1 MLSFPIGTTTSELI
15 SSLSG
20 GEAST
25 KMKLYIRER
34 GQDRQLLSSERPL
47 ALQARRLLQ
56 AGYTE
61 AEHIEEIGKEDLSML
76 CRFIYQTPVLPVMNP
91 EEESS
96 YESFEFID
104 LSGRDLQVIPI
115 FLHLHADNIIILNV
129 SRNPMT
135 DLPLDFIQACT
146 SLKELRMS
154 NMALKKIPASLPA
167 STTLTR
173 LDLSCN
179 RIADLES
186 AHLCDIQTLL
196 SLKVQNNRLS
206 SIPTYFTQM
215 HGLKYLNISNNVFD
229 EFPAVICQMSNL
241 MDLDVSFNRI
251 TELPAELSNLRT
263 LERLICVGNELTEFP
278 ETFVTLENL
287 RVLDVRRNKLI
298 DLNPAYALP
307 QLEVLRADSNDL
319 VTLDT
324 ELGPRI
330 KDFSVPHNSITGFTL
345 ASVTGMAYSLTN
357 LNLSHGKLSSLAE
370 SALSELVNLSE
381 LNLSFNQFTRL
392 PQTLD
397 RLVNLEIFSCTDNT
411 LDSLPENCF
420 GNMQRLRICNI
431 HNNNLK
437 NLPDDV
443 WNCGAIE
450 SINLSSNLL
459 VTWPSPQKW
468 YEQVAAD
475 PMRKM
480 STVSALSSKSKSL
493 VPPAGES
500 LTHLFLCDNKLN
512 DDVFDQI
519 ALFGN
524 LRVLNLSFNAEI
536 LEVPAYTLSHCQRL
550 EALYLS
556 GNKLTSLPSED
567 LEQLT
572 NLRVLHLNGNK
583 LQTLPSELGHL
594 KHLEHLD
601 VGSNVLKYNIANW
614 PYDWNWNWNTALRYL
629 NLSGNK
635 RLEIKPTSG
644 QEMYQH
650 AGGPWR
656 ELSNFSSL
664 SHLQVLGLM
673 DVTLRIP
680 VLPDESDEKRVR
692 TSFSNINNMAY
703 GISDMLGSVDHLAM
717 FDLAVP
723 NFRGSADECIFG
735 MFGRA
740 APSIPAGKIPKYVQE
755 HFATM
760 LAEQLRA
767 LQPDEAT
774 TEALRRSFLY
784 INKATFDALSGN
796 DKRHRDSN
804 GSLLTMGLVRKG
816 PSIHTQLRTGA
827 SAAVV
832 YMRGKDLYVANAGD
846 TLVVISSAG
855 RAELLSKRH
864 DPTDR
869 EETARIRR
877 AEAWVS
883 TKGFVNDDKEI
894 EISRAFGFYQALPAV
909 NASPETKSRQLN
921 ETDEFIIIGNS
932 ALWKCCPYQTAVDI
946 ARTEAKDP
954 MMAAQKLRDFAIS
967 YGAEGSVMVMV
978 VNVSD
983 LFVGAGPMA
992 DKGLDEFS
1000 VKQRAPRRRI
1010 EEVGDRT
1017 LNRLQQEIEPPT
1029 GQVAIVFTDIVNS
1042 TALWE
1047 TNPGMPTAIKM
1058 HHSLMRRR
1066 LRLDGGY
1073 EVKTE
1078 GDSFMVSFQSVTA
1091 ALLWA
1096 FNCQIGLLQLEWPHE
1111 LLESEDGK
1119 MIFDSQGNV
1128 IHRGLR
1134 VRMGVHWG
1142 APECERDPI
1151 TRRMD
1156 YYGPMVNRAARIN
1169 ASADGGQLMA
1179 SQDVINEIRKL
1190 REYIESSDEHSLDE
1204 LDPVVKR
1211 DVLELRRIGGLDI
1224 KDMGERKL
1232 KGLEVPEKLSLLYPK
1247 ALSGRLELFT
1257 GLRANVEV
1265 NNDARIFASDQDI
1278 EDARALAAITLR
1290 LEALCAL
1297 QAPPVESKPPSPT
1310 TPYSDPRLSM
1320 MSGSA
1325 PGANTNIPPPGTPG
1339 GPAGARMS
1347 ISGPVP
1353 TNAGHSN
1360 TAKRGSGLSPV
1371 PNPHLGPAIRD
1382 NMTEDEYVEV
1392 VGSLTT
1398 RIENCLST
1406 LYLKHLGGFA
1416 SVLAA
1421 LEQATHID
1429 KGMLVHALSQ
1439 MSGHMGNSAGVNGYG
1454 GGGHGGYGG
1463 GYGGGVYGGYGS
1475 GHATPT
1481 PNSPRIGPA

>member
-1 MLSFPIGTTTSELI
+1 
-15 SSLSG
+15 
-20 GEAST
+20 
-25 KMKLYIRER
+25 MKLYIRER
-34 GQDRQLLSSERPL
+34 GQDRQLLPSERPL

-61 AEHIEEIGKEDLSML
+61 AEHIEELGKEDLSML
-76 CRFIYQTPVLPVMNP
+76 CRFIFQTPVLPVMNP

-129 SRNPMT
+129 SRNPIT

-154 NMALKKIPASLPA
+154 NMALKRIPASIPA
-167 STTLTR
+167 STTLAR

-186 AHLCDIQTLL
+186 AHLCDIQSLL

-206 SIPTYFTQM
+206 SIPSYFTQM

-241 MDLDVSFNRI
+241 VDLDVSFNRI
-251 TELPAELSNLRT
+251 TQLPSQLANLRT

-278 ETFVTLENL
+278 ESFVTLENL
-287 RVLDVRRNKLI
+287 RVLDVRRNKLV
-298 DLNPAYALP
+298 DLTPAYALP

-324 ELGPRI
+324 QLGPRI
-330 KDFSVPHNSITGFTL
+330 RDFSVPHNSITGFTL
-345 ASVTGMAYSLTN
+345 ASVTGMPAAYSLTN
-357 LNLSHGKLSSLAE
+357 LNLSHGKLSSLAD
-370 SALSELVNLSE
+370 SALSELVNLVE

-397 RLVNLEIFSCTDNT
+397 RLVNLEVFSCTDNT

-420 GNMQRLRICNI
+420 GNMQKLRICNI

-443 WNCGAIE
+443 WNCGSIE

-459 VTWPSPQKW
+459 ENWPSPQKW
-468 YEQVAAD
+468 YEQVASD
-475 PMRKM
+475 PQRKM
-480 STVSALSSKSKSL
+480 STVSALSSKSKNL

-500 LTHLFLCDNKLN
+500 LTHLFLCDNRLN
-512 DDVFDQI
+512 DDIFDQI
-519 ALFGN
+519 ALFSN
-524 LRVLNLSFNAEI
+524 LRVLNLSFNDEI

-567 LEQLT
+567 LEQLV
-572 NLRVLHLNGNK
+572 NLKVLHLNGNK
-583 LQTLPSELGHL
+583 LQTLPSELGSL

-644 QEMYQH
+644 QEMYQLTN
-650 AGGPWR
+650 GPRR

-664 SHLQVLGLM
+664 SHLRVLGLM

-740 APSIPAGKIPKYVQE
+740 APSVPAGKIPKYVQE

-760 LAEQLRA
+760 LADQLRA

-774 TEALRRSFLY
+774 TEALRRTFLF

-804 GSLLTMGLVRKG
+804 GSLLNRGLIRKG
-816 PSIHTQLRTGA
+816 PNLHSQLRTGA

-832 YMRGKDLYVANAGD
+832 YMRGKELYVANAGD
-846 TLVVISSAG
+846 TLVVISSNG

-864 DPTDR
+864 DPTER

-909 NASPETKSRQLN
+909 NASPETRSRQLT

-967 YGAEGSVMVMV
+967 YGAEGSIMVMV
-978 VNVSD
+978 VSVAD
-983 LFVGAGPMA
+983 LFFGRAGVTI
-992 DKGLDEFS
+992 DKGPDDFS
-1000 VKQRAPRRRI
+1000 MKQRAPRRRI
-1010 EEVGDRT
+1010 EDVGDRT

-1096 FNCQIGLLQLEWPHE
+1096 FNCQIGLLQLEWPRE

-1119 MIFDSQGNV
+1119 VIYDSQGNI

-1179 SQDVINEIRKL
+1179 SQDVLNEIRQL

-1204 LDPVVKR
+1204 LDPMVKR

-1265 NNDARIFASDQDI
+1265 NNDSRIFASDHDI
-1278 EDARALAAITLR
+1278 EDARELANITLR
-1290 LEALCAL
+1290 LEALCSL
-1297 QAPPVESKPPSPT
+1297 QAMCNLGVDQSNPASPT
-1310 TPYSDPRLSM
+1310 TAYDPRLSM
-1320 MSGSA
+1320 IAPAPSGL
-1325 PGANTNIPPPGTPG
+1325 PGSGPPS
-1339 GPAGARMS
+1339 ARMS
-1347 ISGPVP
+1347 LSAPPGP
-1353 TNAGHSN
+1353 
-1360 TAKRGSGLSPV
+1360 AKLAMGLGN

-1382 NMTEDEYVEV
+1382 NMTEDELIDV
-1392 VGSLTT
+1392 VASLTT
-1398 RIENCLST
+1398 RIENCFST

-1416 SVLAA
+1416 SVLNA

-1429 KGMLVHALSQ
+1429 KSALVQALN
-1439 MSGHMGNSAGVNGYG
+1439 MM
-1454 GGGHGGYGG
+1454 GGHGGHSQANGRQ
-1463 GYGGGVYGGYGS
+1463 S

-1481 PNSPRIGPA
+1481 LASPSIGPAP

>member
-1 MLSFPIGTTTSELI
+1 MSFPIGTTTNELI

-20 GEAST
+20 GVAST

-34 GQDRQLLSSERPL
+34 GQDRQLLPSERPL

-61 AEHIEEIGKEDLSML
+61 AEHIEELGKEDLSML

-154 NMALKKIPASLPA
+154 NMALKRIPASIPA
-167 STTLTR
+167 STTLSR

-179 RIADLES
+179 RIVDLES
-186 AHLCDIQTLL
+186 ARLCDIRTLL
-196 SLKVQNNRLS
+196 SLKVQNNRLY
-206 SIPTYFTQM
+206 SIPNYFMQM
-215 HGLKYLNISNNVFD
+215 NGLKYLNISNNVFE
-229 EFPAVICQMSNL
+229 EFPLVVCEMSNL
-241 MDLDVSFNRI
+241 VDLDVSFNRI
-251 TELPAELSNLRT
+251 TQLPSQMSNLRS
-263 LERLICVGNELTEFP
+263 LERLICVGNELTKFP
-278 ETFVTLENL
+278 DSFSTLANL
-287 RVLDVRRNKLI
+287 RVLDVRRNKLV
-298 DLNPAYALP
+298 DLTTVYALP
-307 QLEVLRADSNDL
+307 QLATLRADSNNL

-324 ELGPRI
+324 QLGSKVR
-330 KDFSVPHNSITGFTL
+330 DFSVPYNSITRFTL
-345 ASVTGMAYSLTN
+345 ASVMGMSPAYSLTS

-370 SALSELVNLSE
+370 SALSELVNLVD

-397 RLVNLEIFSCTDNT
+397 RLTSLEVLSCTDNMLET
-411 LDSLPENCF
+411 FPAGCF

-437 NLPDDV
+437 ELPEDIWV
-443 WNCGAIE
+443 CSSIE

-459 VTWPSPQKW
+459 ESWPSPQKW
-468 YEQVAAD
+468 YEQVAQD
-475 PMRKM
+475 PQRKM
-480 STVSALSSKSKSL
+480 STVSALSSRSKNI

-500 LTHLFLCDNKLN
+500 LTHLFLCDNRLR
-512 DDVFDQI
+512 DDIFDQI

-524 LRVLNLSFNAEI
+524 LKVLNVSFNQI
-536 LEVPAYTLSHCQRL
+536 FEVPSYTLSHCERL

-556 GNKLTSLPSED
+556 GNKLTSLPAED
-567 LEQLT
+567 LERLT
-572 NLRVLHLNGNK
+572 HLKVLHLNGNK
-583 LQTLPSELGHL
+583 LQTLPSELGSI

-644 QEMYQH
+644 QEMHQH
-650 AGGPWR
+650 TTGPRR
-656 ELSNFSSL
+656 ELSNFNSL
-664 SHLQVLGLM
+664 THLKVLGLM

-680 VLPDESDEKRVR
+680 LLPDESDEKRVR

-703 GISDMLGSVDHLAM
+703 GISDMLGTVDHLAM

-723 NFRGSADECIFG
+723 NFRGSPEECIFG

-740 APSIPAGKIPKYVQE
+740 APSVPAGKIPKYVQE
-755 HFATM
+755 HFSIM

-774 TEALRRSFLY
+774 TEALRRTFLY

-796 DKRHRDSN
+796 EKRHRDSN
-804 GSLLTMGLVRKG
+804 GSLLTLGTMRKG
-816 PSIHTQLRTGA
+816 PNLHSQLRTGA

-832 YMRGKDLYVANAGD
+832 YVREKNLYVANAGD
-846 TLVVISSAG
+846 TLVIISRKG
-855 RAELLSKRH
+855 EAELLSKRH

-894 EISRAFGFYQALPAV
+894 EISRSFGFYQALPAV
-909 NASPETKSRQLN
+909 NASPETRSRQLT
-921 ETDEFIIIGNS
+921 EADEFIIIGNS
-932 ALWKCCPYQTAVDI
+932 ALWKCCSYQTAVDI
-946 ARTEAKDP
+946 ARTERDDP

-983 LFVGAGPMA
+983 LFFWGPAGRGRVA
-992 DKGLDEFS
+992 IDKGADGADFAL
-1000 VKQRAPRRRI
+1000 KQRAPRRRL
-1010 EEVGDRT
+1010 EDVGDRT
-1017 LNRLQQEIEPPT
+1017 LNRLQQEVEPPT

-1058 HHSLMRRR
+1058 HHSLMRRQ

-1096 FNCQIGLLQLEWPHE
+1096 FNCQIGLLQLEWPRE
-1111 LLESEDGK
+1111 LLSSEDGK
-1119 MIFDSQGNV
+1119 IIYDSQGNI

-1179 SQDVINEIRKL
+1179 SQDVINEIRHL
-1190 REYIESSDEHSLDE
+1190 REFIESSDEHSLDE
-1204 LDPVVKR
+1204 LDPMVKPE
-1211 DVLELRRIGGLDI
+1211 VLELRRIGGLDI

-1247 ALSGRLELFT
+1247 ALSGRLELFA

-1265 NNDARIFASDQDI
+1265 NNDSLIFASDQEI
-1278 EDARALAAITLR
+1278 EDARQLANITLR

-1297 QAPPVESKPPSPT
+1297 QHSGELSTATSPT
-1310 TPYSDPRLSM
+1310 SPHSSDPR
-1320 MSGSA
+1320 MSAVSNGGIA
-1325 PGANTNIPPPGTPG
+1325 GAVPGPP
-1339 GPAGARMS
+1339 GARMS
-1347 ISGPVP
+1347 ISGPS
-1353 TNAGHSN
+1353 TQQL
-1360 TAKRGSGLSPV
+1360 KLSAI
-1371 PNPHLGPAIRD
+1371 PNPHLGPSIRD
-1382 NMTEDEYVEV
+1382 NMTEDELLEV
-1392 VGSLTT
+1392 IGSLTT
-1398 RIENCLST
+1398 RLENCLST

-1416 SVLAA
+1416 TVLAA

-1429 KGMLVHALSQ
+1429 QSMLVHALSL
-1439 MSGHMGNSAGVNGYG
+1439 MSGAMSQP
-1454 GGGHGGYGG
+1454 
-1463 GYGGGVYGGYGS
+1463 S
-1475 GHATPT
+1475 TEP
-1481 PNSPRIGPA
+1481 